1 MVAAVILFIVLGMAA
16 LVGAVTLIRQ
26 GDRVILEIEALMLV
40 LIAAVFLVGAGI
52 VEAIVLAT
60 ERLSRRRDT

>member
-1 MVAAVILFIVLGMAA
+1 VILFVVLGMAA

-26 GDRVILEIEALMLV
+26 GDRVTLEIEALMLV

-52 VEAIVLAT
+52 VDAIVLAT
-60 ERLSRRRDT
+60 ERLSCRSDT